1 MFARYGP
8 NKAIRTVLTA
18 KPAAAGT
25 MPRDGRLPDMAEFRF
40 DPPIMVRSNVAV
52 TTFGEAAALV
62 RSFHGARRPLVQQ
75 SVLRRLESART
86 LEERRAAADAFRGWA
101 RTEGL
106 LLGP

>member
-1 MFARYGP
+1 LAGQAR
-8 NKAIRTVLTA
+8 RR
-18 KPAAAGT
+18 
-25 MPRDGRLPDMAEFRF
+25 RDGRFPDMAEFRF
-40 DPPIMVRSNVAV
+40 DPPIMLRSNVAV

-106 LLGP
+106 LLRP